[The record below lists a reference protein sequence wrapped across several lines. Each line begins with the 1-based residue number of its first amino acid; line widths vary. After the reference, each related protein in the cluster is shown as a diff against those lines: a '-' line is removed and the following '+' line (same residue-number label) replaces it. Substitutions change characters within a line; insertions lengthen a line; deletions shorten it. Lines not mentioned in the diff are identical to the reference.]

1 MASRDEIVDHCNRL
15 LEIEAYPDALPVGL
29 QVPGAAE
36 VRRVVSGVSASL
48 ELFEHAAGSEAQ
60 MVLVHHGMFWGSGPH
75 PPIDHRTKARLK
87 ALFDADISLV
97 AYHLAL
103 DAHPVVGNNAVIC
116 RLLGLNQLEPFAQH
130 GPRTIGFIGHLD
142 ASLPLSELVER
153 ARRQIN
159 PDVLVMDEGPDRVQ
173 RIAVISGG
181 AAGEILPAADAG
193 CDCIVTGE
201 LKETA
206 LHDAREGGI
215 NVIAAGHHRT
225 EVFGV
230 QALGDEIAGRF
241 GIEHQFVDIP
251 NPL

>member
-1 MASRDEIVDHCNRL
+1 MASRDQIVDHCNRL
-15 LEIEAYPDALPVGL
+15 LEIDAYPDALPVGL
-29 QVPGAAE
+29 QVPGASE
-36 VRRVVSGVSASL
+36 VRRIVSGVSATL
-48 ELFEHAAGSEAQ
+48 ELFEHAARSDAQ

-75 PPIDHRTKARLK
+75 PPIDQRMKARLK

-142 ASLPLSELVER
+142 ASLPLAELVER
-153 ARRQIN
+153 THRTIS
-159 PDVLVMDEGPDRVQ
+159 PDPLVLDEGPERVQ
-173 RIAVISGG
+173 RIAVVSGG
-181 AAGEILPAADAG
+181 AAGEIVPAADAG
-193 CDCIVTGE
+193 CDCFVTGE

-206 LHDAREGGI
+206 LHDARESGI

-230 QALGDEIAGRF
+230 QALGDEIAESF

-251 NPL
+251 NPI

>member
-15 LEIEAYPDALPVGL
+15 LEVETYPDALPVGL

-48 ELFEHAAGSEAQ
+48 ELFEHAARSDAQ

-75 PPIDHRTKARLK
+75 PPIDARMKARLK

-103 DAHPVVGNNAVIC
+103 DAHPRVGNNAVIC
-116 RLLGLNQLEPFAQH
+116 RLLGLNQLEPFAQI

-153 ARRQIN
+153 VRRQIN
-159 PDVLVMDEGPDRVQ
+159 PDPLVLAEGPDRVQ
-173 RIAVISGG
+173 RIAVVSGS
-181 AAGEILPAADAG
+181 AAGEITAAADAG
-193 CDCIVTGE
+193 ADCFVSGE
-201 LKETA
+201 PKEPA
-206 LHDAREGGI
+206 LHDARECAI
-215 NVIAAGHHRT
+215 NYIAAGHHRT

-230 QALGDEIAGRF
+230 QALGDEIAERF

-251 NPL
+251 NPI